1 MPKALVV
8 DDSRAVRMI
17 LSKTL
22 RELGYEICEAANGCE
37 ALEVME
43 AERDSVTLVLAD
55 GRRVHEVFIAGR
67 GEIVKIG
74 TRLVSRP
81 EDLDFRVA
89 DIADVISEVK

>member
-1 MPKALVV
+1 MNPSLPERLAE
-8 DDSRAVRMI
+8 
-17 LSKTL
+17 KTIQFP
-22 RELGYEICEAANGCE
+22 ESSYGAN
-37 ALEVME
+37 
-43 AERDSVTLVLAD
+43 RVTLVLAD

-74 TRLVSRP
+74 TGLVSRP